1 MNGHESIRAK
11 VALAASGALAQ
22 EEWLQVEQHTRECQ
36 DCRRELEL
44 WTLYAREL
52 HHLPQPVFPQDL
64 LARTQ
69 SRVLLANQNR
79 MDRRRNS
86 WMLFGLAG
94 YSWVIAI
101 SVWMVVRALTG
112 GTLEVFGTNWVA
124 AGPWILIS
132 CLLSWIT
139 AGAAAVTLGTR
150 NPARRAL

>member
-11 VALAASGALAQ
+11 LALAASGALGQ

-36 DCRRELEL
+36 ACRRELEL

-52 HHLPQPVFPQDL
+52 RHLPQPVFPQDL

-69 SRVLLANQNR
+69 ARVLHANESRVEG
-79 MDRRRNS
+79 RRNS
-86 WMLFGLAG
+86 WMVFGLVG
-94 YSWVIAI
+94 YSWVVAI

-124 AGPWILIS
+124 AGPWILTS
-132 CLLSWIT
+132 SLLSWIT
-139 AGAAAVTLGTR
+139 AGAAAVTLVTR
-150 NPARRAL
+150 HPARRAL

>member
-11 VALAASGALAQ
+11 LAIAATGARGQ

-44 WTLYAREL
+44 WALYAREL
-52 HHLPQPVFPQDL
+52 RHLPQPVFPQDL

-69 SRVLLANQNR
+69 ARVLLANENR
-79 MDRRRNS
+79 MDLRRNS
-86 WMLFGLAG
+86 WMLFALAG
-94 YSWVIAI
+94 YSWVLSI

-112 GTLEVFGTNWVA
+112 GTLEIFGTNWVA